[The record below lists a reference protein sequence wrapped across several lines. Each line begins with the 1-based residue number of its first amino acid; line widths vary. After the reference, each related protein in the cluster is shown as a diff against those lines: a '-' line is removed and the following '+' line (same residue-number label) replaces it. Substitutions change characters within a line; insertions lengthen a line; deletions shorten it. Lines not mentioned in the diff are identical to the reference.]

1 MISMFHNILVVCSG
15 NICRSPVA
23 AALLQQAFPGKLV
36 SSAGL
41 AVEASGLSGRE
52 MDACARKIAEEEGL
66 ICPLHSARQLTSSMV
81 SQADIILVMESH
93 HRREIAQ
100 RFPVALAKTF
110 LLGNW
115 LENRE
120 IDDPYRKSEEAF
132 LYIHRH
138 LELSCHSW
146 IGRL

>member
-1 MISMFHNILVVCSG
+1 MFHHILVVCSG

-23 AALLQQAFPGKLV
+23 AALLQQSFPDKV
-36 SSAGL
+36 ISSAGV
-41 AVEASGLSGRE
+41 AVEASGLSGHE
-52 MDACARKIAEEEGL
+52 MEACARRVAEAQGL
-66 ICPLHSARQLTSSMV
+66 VCPSHSAQQLTSSMV
-81 SQADIILVMESH
+81 SQADIILVMETH
-93 HRREIAQ
+93 HRHEIAR

-115 LENRE
+115 LEKCE

-132 LYIHRH
+132 IYIHRH
-138 LELSCHSW
+138 LVQSCNSW

>member
-1 MISMFHNILVVCSG
+1 MFHNILVVCSG

-23 AALLQQAFPGKLV
+23 AALLQQVFPDKLV

-52 MDACARKIAEEEGL
+52 MDATARKVAEAQGL
-66 ICPLHSARQLTSSMV
+66 SCPPHSARQLTSSLA
-81 SQADIILVMESH
+81 SQADIILVMETH

-115 LENRE
+115 LEKSE
-120 IDDPYRKSEEAF
+120 VDDPHRKSEEAF
-132 LYIHRH
+132 LYIHQH
-138 LELSCHSW
+138 LAQGCESW
-146 IGRL
+146 IGKL

>member
-1 MISMFHNILVVCSG
+1 MFEHILVVCSG

-23 AALLQQAFPGKLV
+23 AALLQQAFPNKTV
-36 SSAGL
+36 KSAGL
-41 AVEASGLSGRE
+41 AVESSGLSGRE
-52 MDACARKIAEEEGL
+52 MDACARRVAEAEGVA
-66 ICPLHSARQLTSSMV
+66 CPAHAAQQLTSSMV
-81 SQADIILVMESH
+81 AQADIILVMEAH
-93 HRREIAQ
+93 HRREIAR

-115 LENRE
+115 LEKCE

-138 LELSCHSW
+138 LAQSCDSW

>member
-1 MISMFHNILVVCSG
+1 MFHNILVVCSG

-23 AALLQQAFPGKLV
+23 AALLQQAFPDRLV

-41 AVEASGLSGRE
+41 AVEASGLCGRE
-52 MDACARKIAEEEGL
+52 MDATARKVAGAQGL
-66 ICPLHSARQLTSSMV
+66 SCPLHSARQLTSSLV
-81 SQADIILVMESH
+81 SQADIILVMETH

-115 LENRE
+115 LEKSE
-120 IDDPYRKSEEAF
+120 VDDPHRKSEEAF
-132 LYIHRH
+132 LYIHQH
-138 LELSCHSW
+138 LAQGCKSW
-146 IGRL
+146 IGKL